1 MIKVSII
8 VPVYNVEEYL
18 SRCLDSLIN
27 QTLKDI
33 EIIVVN
39 DGTKD
44 NSQEIIDKYKKKD
57 KRIISLIK
65 ENGGLSSA
73 RNYGLKYASGEYIGY
88 VDSDDWVTEDMFEK
102 LYNKAKKE
110 KSDIVVC
117 GFYKAYDDGNNIP
130 QSPIII
136 DTKDSKKNYLLGYPN
151 AWNKLYK
158 KGVIKENHW
167 PEGMLYEDLA
177 SNPLLVNKVNKI
189 SYIEEPLY
197 YYFLRA
203 NSIMNDKVFK
213 PKFYDIIKA
222 SDILIKEIKKDSSYD
237 KYYQEFEYSII
248 DNLLREAYF
257 RLKDIEGSRKLLED
271 ITIFIKDN
279 CPKFMK
285 NKYIKDKDMKYKI
298 ITYLIY
304 KRKYKL
310 LNFIHNRGTHGK
322 S

>member
-18 SRCLDSLIN
+18 PRCLDSLIN

-39 DGTKD
+39 DGSPD
-44 NSQEIIDKYKKKD
+44 NSQDIIDKYKRKD
-57 KRIISLIK
+57 KRIVSIIK
-65 ENGGLSSA
+65 KNGGLGSA
-73 RNYGLKYASGEYIGY
+73 RNYGLNYASGEYIGY
-88 VDSDDWVTEDMFEK
+88 VDSDDWVKEDMFEK
-102 LYNKAKKE
+102 LYSKAKKE
-110 KSDIVVC
+110 KSDIVEC
-117 GFYKAYDDGNNIP
+117 GYYKAYDDGNNIAQP
-130 QSPIII
+130 VLMI
-136 DTKDSKKNYLLGYPN
+136 DVNDEKKNYVLGYPC

-167 PEGMLYEDLA
+167 PEGMLYEDFA
-177 SNPLLVNKVNKI
+177 SNPLLVNKVGKI
-189 SYIEEPLY
+189 SYVDEALY

-203 NSIMNDKVFK
+203 NSIMNDNVFK

-237 KYYQEFEYSII
+237 KYYQEFEYLII
-248 DNLLREAYF
+248 QNLLRESYF
-257 RLKDIEGSRKLLED
+257 RLKNIDGSSKLMND
-271 ITIFIKDN
+271 ITYFVKDN
-279 CPKFMK
+279 FPKFMI
-285 NKYIKDKDMKYKI
+285 NKYVKQQSIKYKI

-310 LNFIHNRGTHGK
+310 LEFIHKLVNN
-322 S
+322 